1 MAAKSGRGDAARG
14 GGAGSRTRVRKCS
27 TTGVYKL
34 SSRFVVDAHAP
45 TSGVGRL
52 QSDWSFECV
61 RRTSPTR
68 HSAAFA
74 PRSTPRK
81 ESWRN
86 GARLLFRQRAR
97 IQHHHW
103 HLYASSLIDAV
114 TGTRGLQP
122 GLLTLVETKT
132 PPDSQRRCLQN
143 QTPSPWAPGQAA
155 SRKASANVLSHLAAV
170 GLGGYGQKNDGSA
183 SRAVSNVAM
192 RSHPAPRAIS

>member
-143 QTPSPWAPGQAA
+143 RRLHHGHPDTARQGKRQRTYFRI
-155 SRKASANVLSHLAAV
+155 SRRSASAAFSPRLSWCLRPLA
-170 GLGGYGQKNDGSA
+170 S
-183 SRAVSNVAM
+183 
-192 RSHPAPRAIS
+192 PISTLARPLTK